1 MQPHTPIRETVFL
14 LSIGSYLRNARMTV
28 AIEEKDGHTVSL
40 GVDHH
45 EAQWQSTFLS
55 RSGKVNK
62 GGETVNLGSAY
73 TQQKEKCSY
82 IKGL

>member
-1 MQPHTPIRETVFL
+1 
-14 LSIGSYLRNARMTV
+14 MTG
-28 AIEEKDGHTVSL
+28 AIEAKDGHTVSL

-55 RSGKVNK
+55 GSGKVNK
-62 GGETVNLGSAY
+62 GEETVNPGSAY